1 MSGGIINVTIII
13 AGSACTEDIY
23 TMLKKLIAVLCVFC
37 VCICAGVCASAEGIS
52 PELSRDI
59 VNLFP
64 GQSYRLTLTE
74 SSVGRFFVTNDTSV
88 AQVDSNGIIT
98 AMNTGSTDIICILK
112 NKTELRC
119 KVNVLSG
126 QSPQEV
132 WLDKQT
138 LSLSPGE
145 TAAIEARVLPE
156 KNNQQKS
163 FISSDKS
170 VAVVDAGGNITA
182 VAPGNAVIT
191 AESESTAVSA
201 GCLVTVADG
210 RQQSDVSKL
219 CGVLYD
225 ASGEKLVNTQL
236 ELQSGDFLSR
246 VTTNKLGQFTFE
258 NVPAGNAILTVF
270 SGNDKSAGAEASR
283 NTDSESSEGISS
295 VIIAGKNNQKLNCI
309 LTDNALCVLYGTNE
323 STALSLREIKL
334 SEDHINLES
343 GSHYDIIYSLEP
355 EKADAQGLIFS
366 SDNTN
371 VAAVD
376 NTGRITAMNE
386 GNTIIRVSSADGS
399 ISAAMTVHVSMYSI
413 GLFGVTVIVMLVLIA
428 VLIVTVFLNLRGRK
442 KGE

>member
-1 MSGGIINVTIII
+1 
-13 AGSACTEDIY
+13 
-23 TMLKKLIAVLCVFC
+23 MLKKLIAVLCVFC

-170 VAVVDAGGNITA
+170 VAVVDESGNITA
-182 VAPGNAVIT
+182 VAPGTAVIT

-270 SGNDKSAGAEASR
+270 SGND
-283 NTDSESSEGISS
+283 TDSEGISS

-413 GLFGVTVIVMLVLIA
+413 GLFGVTVLVMLVLIA